1 MEGGA
6 RDHDQAGRGH
16 HRQGQR
22 GEAHPQLLRQ
32 QLPRALGRIVVPR
45 HSSIVVKA
53 YRVRTQQGPTSI
65 LGIVAK
71 VMSKNAIRLRIS
83 PFFRKFTLWDH
94 RLN

>member
-6 RDHDQAGRGH
+6 RDHHQAGRGH

-53 YRVRTQQGPTSI
+53 YRART
-65 LGIVAK
+65 
-71 VMSKNAIRLRIS
+71 NA
-83 PFFRKFTLWDH
+83 TGTD
-94 RLN
+94 LNFGDRC